1 MTLVDIISNGGLLCD
16 GDWIEKKDQDVRG
29 KVRLIQLAD
38 IGDGEFKDKSSKY
51 ITLETAERLHCTF
64 LEKGDILIARL
75 PEPLGRACIFPL
87 EGAYI
92 TAVDIAILRIKDIS
106 INPQYIMYLIN
117 SSTFRSQIKQYE
129 SGTTRKRI
137 SRKNLEKIEF
147 SLPNLEIQNRI
158 VARIEELFSKLD
170 KAVDTLKTTKEQL
183 AVYRQAV
190 LKAAFEGK
198 YTKWWRKNHNV
209 SANEEYCEL
218 RKENQVFKDTSGDE
232 NDLSLN
238 IPDEWMKVRLGEI
251 FDVEVGATPSRQ
263 HAEYWN
269 GSIPW
274 VSSGE
279 VRFTT
284 INKTREMI
292 TDIGLKNAST
302 NLQPIGT
309 VLLAMIGEGKTRGQ
323 SAILNIPAAHN
334 QNTAAIL
341 VSKTL
346 CQPKYI
352 YYFLQLNYENTR
364 RVGSGNNQKALNK
377 ERVRAI
383 RIPFAPIA
391 EQSIIVKEI
400 EKRLS
405 ICENIEQTVNTAL
418 AQADTMRQSILK
430 QAFEGKKDV
439 Y

>member
-190 LKAAFEGK
+190 LKDAFSDFEK
-198 YTKWWRKNHNV
+198 
-209 SANEEYCEL
+209 
-218 RKENQVFKDTSGDE
+218 KDSIRNLTTVVTSGSRGWAKYYSE
-232 NDLSLN
+232 NGALFVRIGNLTHSGIDIDFSDIQHITPPDNAEGVRTRLQPNDVLVSITADL
-238 IPDEWMKVRLGEI
+238 
-251 FDVEVGATPSRQ
+251 
-263 HAEYWN
+263 
-269 GSIPW
+269 GSIGF
-274 VSSGE
+274 VSE
-279 VRFTT
+279 KVEEAYINQHIALVRFQ
-284 INKTREMI
+284 NPVQGRFMAWYLRSEYGQK
-292 TDIGLKNAST
+292 DLLKNKRGGGKLGLGLDDIRDT
-302 NLQPIGT
+302 PVPIVDDVTAKET
-309 VLLAMIGEGKTRGQ
+309 VDKIEE
-323 SAILNIPAAHN
+323 
-334 QNTAAIL
+334 
-341 VSKTL
+341 
-346 CQPKYI
+346 
-352 YYFLQLNYENTR
+352 QLSVCN
-364 RVGSGNNQKALNK
+364 S
-377 ERVRAI
+377 
-383 RIPFAPIA
+383 
-391 EQSIIVKEI
+391 I
-400 EKRLS
+400 EK
-405 ICENIEQTVNTAL
+405 TVDTAL
-418 AQADTMRQSILK
+418 AQTDALRQSILK
-430 QAFEGKKDV
+430 QAFEEGSV
-439 Y
+439 

>member
-16 GDWIEKKDQDVRG
+16 GDWIETKDQDVRG

-190 LKAAFEGK
+190 LKDAFSDFEK
-198 YTKWWRKNHNV
+198 
-209 SANEEYCEL
+209 
-218 RKENQVFKDTSGDE
+218 KDSIRNLTTVVTSGSRGWAKYYSE
-232 NDLSLN
+232 NGALFVRIGNLTHSGIDIDFSDIQHITPPDNAEGIRTRLQPNDVLVSITADL
-238 IPDEWMKVRLGEI
+238 
-251 FDVEVGATPSRQ
+251 
-263 HAEYWN
+263 
-269 GSIPW
+269 GSIGF
-274 VSSGE
+274 VSKKGE
-279 VRFTT
+279 EAYINQHIALVRFQ
-284 INKTREMI
+284 NSAQGRFMAWYLRSEYGQK
-292 TDIGLKNAST
+292 DLLKNKRGGGKLGLGLDDIRDT
-302 NLQPIGT
+302 PVPIVDDVTAKET
-309 VLLAMIGEGKTRGQ
+309 VDKIEE
-323 SAILNIPAAHN
+323 
-334 QNTAAIL
+334 
-341 VSKTL
+341 
-346 CQPKYI
+346 
-352 YYFLQLNYENTR
+352 QLSVCN
-364 RVGSGNNQKALNK
+364 S
-377 ERVRAI
+377 
-383 RIPFAPIA
+383 
-391 EQSIIVKEI
+391 I
-400 EKRLS
+400 EK
-405 ICENIEQTVNTAL
+405 TVDTAL
-418 AQADTMRQSILK
+418 AQTDAMRQSILK
-430 QAFEGKKDV
+430 QAFEGKI
-439 Y
+439 

>member
-1 MTLVDIISNGGLLCD
+1 MSYKKVKIS
-16 GDWIEKKDQDVRG
+16 
-29 KVRLIQLAD
+29 D
-38 IGDGEFKDKSSKY
+38 IGKIVSGATPKTKDVDNYGGSIAWITPADLSGYTSKY
-51 ITLETAERLHCTF
+51 ISHGSRNITQKGYDSCPAHLMPRGTVLFSSRAPIGYVAIAENSICTNQGFKSIVPNDDIDSEF
-64 LEKGDILIARL
+64 LYYQLQYLRKKIQEKG
-75 PEPLGRACIFPL
+75 
-87 EGAYI
+87 
-92 TAVDIAILRIKDIS
+92 
-106 INPQYIMYLIN
+106 
-117 SSTFRSQIKQYE
+117 
-129 SGTTRKRI
+129 SGTTFKEI
-137 SRKNLEKIEF
+137 SGKVLGETDIVVPSLEEQF
-147 SLPNLEIQNRI
+147 RI
-158 VARIEELFSKLD
+158 VARIEELFSELD

-183 AVYRQAV
+183 EVYRQAV

-198 YTKWWRKNHNV
+198 YTKWWRKNHNA

-232 NDLSLN
+232 NELSLN

-383 RIPFAPIA
+383 RVPFAPIA

-418 AQADTMRQSILK
+418 AQADAMRQSILK
-430 QAFEGKKDV
+430 QAFEE
-439 Y
+439 

>member
-38 IGDGEFKDKSSKY
+38 IGDAEFKDKSSKY

-183 AVYRQAV
+183 EVYRQAV
-190 LKAAFEGK
+190 LKDAFSDFEK
-198 YTKWWRKNHNV
+198 
-209 SANEEYCEL
+209 
-218 RKENQVFKDTSGDE
+218 KDSIRNLTMVVTSGSRGWAKYYSNSGALFVRIGNLTHSGIDIDFRDIQHITPPDNAE
-232 NDLSLN
+232 GVRTRLQPNDVLVSITANL
-238 IPDEWMKVRLGEI
+238 
-251 FDVEVGATPSRQ
+251 
-263 HAEYWN
+263 
-269 GSIPW
+269 GSIGF
-274 VSSGE
+274 VSE
-279 VRFTT
+279 KVEEAYINQHIALVRFQ
-284 INKTREMI
+284 NPVQGRFMAWYLRSEYGQK
-292 TDIGLKNAST
+292 DLLKNKRGGGKLGLGLDDIRDT
-302 NLQPIGT
+302 PVPI
-309 VLLAMIGEGKTRGQ
+309 VDDI
-323 SAILNIPAAHN
+323 
-334 QNTAAIL
+334 TATEI
-341 VSKTL
+341 VDKVEE
-346 CQPKYI
+346 
-352 YYFLQLNYENTR
+352 QLS
-364 RVGSGNNQKALNK
+364 VCDS
-377 ERVRAI
+377 
-383 RIPFAPIA
+383 
-391 EQSIIVKEI
+391 I
-400 EKRLS
+400 EK
-405 ICENIEQTVNTAL
+405 TVDAIL
-418 AQADTMRQSILK
+418 AQANAMRQSILK
-430 QAFEGKKDV
+430 QAFEGTL
-439 Y
+439 

>member
-190 LKAAFEGK
+190 LKDAFSDFEKKDSIRNLTTVVTSGSRGWAKYYSENGALFVRIGNLTHSGIDIDFSDIQHITPPDNAEGLRTRLQPNDVLVSITADLGSIGFVSK
-198 YTKWWRKNHNV
+198 KGEEAYINQHIALVRFQNSAQGRFMAWYLRSEYGQKDLLKNKRGGGK
-209 SANEEYCEL
+209 L
-218 RKENQVFKDTSGDE
+218 GLGLDDIRDTSVPIVDDVTAKE
-232 NDLSLN
+232 TVDKIEEQLSVCN
-238 IPDEWMKVRLGEI
+238 
-251 FDVEVGATPSRQ
+251 S
-263 HAEYWN
+263 
-269 GSIPW
+269 
-274 VSSGE
+274 
-279 VRFTT
+279 
-284 INKTREMI
+284 
-292 TDIGLKNAST
+292 
-302 NLQPIGT
+302 
-309 VLLAMIGEGKTRGQ
+309 
-323 SAILNIPAAHN
+323 
-334 QNTAAIL
+334 
-341 VSKTL
+341 
-346 CQPKYI
+346 
-352 YYFLQLNYENTR
+352 
-364 RVGSGNNQKALNK
+364 
-377 ERVRAI
+377 
-383 RIPFAPIA
+383 
-391 EQSIIVKEI
+391 I
-400 EKRLS
+400 EK
-405 ICENIEQTVNTAL
+405 TVDTAL
-418 AQADTMRQSILK
+418 AQTDAMRQSILK
-430 QAFEGKKDV
+430 QAFKEGSI
-439 Y
+439 